1 MPAKPN
7 QIVIATRES
16 ELALWQARHIA
27 SMLQEREP
35 GLNVSLLGV
44 TTEGDRRL
52 EASLAK
58 IGGKGLF
65 VKELE
70 QALLDG
76 RADLAVHSMPAV
88 PMRLPDG
95 FQIAA
100 MLARDEVR
108 DAFVSNRYK
117 ELQSLPQGSVVGTSS
132 LRRQSQIRARFP
144 ELVVKPLRG
153 NVQTRLRKLD
163 EGDFDAIIL
172 AAAGLNRL
180 SLQQRIAGLMEPEQS
195 LPAVGQGAL
204 GIECLQDRADLHE
217 MLALLDDA
225 PTRCCVEAE
234 RSLSRALAGS
244 CNVPLG
250 GYAQLL
256 GNRLRLRG
264 FVASPDGSKLLE
276 DDITIP
282 FTESAPEMIGRDVAR
297 RLTERGAREILDALE
312 LDS

>member
-1 MPAKPN
+1 
-7 QIVIATRES
+7 VIATRES
-16 ELALWQARHIA
+16 ALALWQARHIA

-70 QALLDG
+70 QALIDG
-76 RADLAVHSMPAV
+76 RADIAVHSMKDV

-117 ELQSLPQGSVVGTSS
+117 ELQSLPKGSVVGTSS

-180 SLQQRIAGLMEPEQS
+180 SLQQRIAGLLEPEQS

-204 GIECLQDRADLHE
+204 GIECLQDRGDLHE

-264 FVASPDGSKLLE
+264 FVAAPDGSKLLE
-276 DDITIP
+276 DDITMP
-282 FTESAPEMIGRDVAR
+282 FTDSAPDMIGRDVAR

-312 LDS
+312 QDS

>member
-1 MPAKPN
+1 
-7 QIVIATRES
+7 VIATRES
-16 ELALWQARHIA
+16 ALALWQARHIA

-70 QALLDG
+70 QALIDG
-76 RADLAVHSMPAV
+76 RADIAVHSMKDV

-117 ELQSLPQGSVVGTSS
+117 ELQSLPKGSVVGTSS

-180 SLQQRIAGLMEPEQS
+180 SLQQRIAGLLEPEQS

-264 FVASPDGSKLLE
+264 FVAAPDGSKLLE
-276 DDITIP
+276 DDITMP
-282 FTESAPEMIGRDVAR
+282 FTDSAPDMIGRDVAR

-312 LDS
+312 QDS